1 MTNNIN
7 TFQFM
12 LENRKVIIEKI
23 NENGSVPEAWD
34 QLRKKLPEGVK
45 IIKYNTFK
53 GYVKSLNVINNILN
67 EKDEFLR
74 TMQKLSEE
82 VEKIRQ
88 EKNELEIKLVRLG
101 KIIRRI

>member
-23 NENGSVPEAWD
+23 NENGSVPKAWD